1 MTSDR
6 EPPKVRGR
14 TFTETLQQNHLAQV
28 TASKYHSNPLL
39 LGEHYA
45 MNFTPAPAIVQ
56 DNDDPA
62 ENSVVILLS
71 YKPEYKS
78 AVFGNWLIP
87 DNMEGESQYWGFQR
101 KIVCIYHSNLD
112 WSQQFDTSFEATKW
126 HVVEL
131 EIGYLRTQDGDSVD
145 NMRWNLLVKP
155 NASAFRVFSQITALL
170 KCINNKKIPDEFNS
184 FVLALEDNRPQIA
197 NK

>member
-87 DNMEGESQYWGFQR
+87 DNMEGESQY
-101 KIVCIYHSNLD
+101 
-112 WSQQFDTSFEATKW
+112 
-126 HVVEL
+126 
-131 EIGYLRTQDGDSVD
+131 
-145 NMRWNLLVKP
+145 
-155 NASAFRVFSQITALL
+155 
-170 KCINNKKIPDEFNS
+170 
-184 FVLALEDNRPQIA
+184 
-197 NK
+197 